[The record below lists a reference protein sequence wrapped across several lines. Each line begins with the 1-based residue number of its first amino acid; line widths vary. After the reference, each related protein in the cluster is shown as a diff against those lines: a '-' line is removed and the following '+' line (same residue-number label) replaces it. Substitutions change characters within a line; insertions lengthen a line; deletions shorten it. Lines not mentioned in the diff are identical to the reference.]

1 MESISSKYASPT
13 RQSRVA
19 IGIILIKFIRFTL
32 RSFWPLVLS
41 LFIGRK
47 AGNSFE
53 EVIGY
58 VALGIAALN
67 LLGSVLTY
75 FRFYFHI
82 EEGAFIIDKGVL
94 KKTKTNI
101 PFERI
106 QTINLQQNLLHQMF
120 GVVSLEI
127 DTAGAKKSELTIDA
141 LRKEDAEA
149 LRKYILEE
157 REQLV
162 DKTSQESAQVTT
174 AEREEEVEETILS
187 LSITDLFKVG
197 VSQNHLKSMA
207 ILFAFVFSTL
217 NELTDDVEDLVR
229 EQLSGFEEYVV
240 TNSWIVF
247 LGSVIIVA
255 IIAFL
260 YSLINT
266 VLKNF
271 ELKLSTRKR
280 GLKLVRGLFN
290 REEISINRS
299 KVQTISWSDNP
310 LRKAFKM
317 FTLEIEQAG
326 SAQADQLK
334 AKIKIPG
341 CYHQQVKHVVQMVF
355 PFDISSEHEKHRVSH
370 LLRYRLW
377 LTVSLLPALVVIL
390 PAYYFWNPNALWLL
404 LGIPP
409 SLLAI
414 ELYYRKRSFELTAEM
429 LRNNKGTFGN
439 THEIIQLYKVQAVI
453 IKQSWYQRR
462 KNLATVELSTAAG
475 DISIPFIAMEKA
487 EALENYVLYKVES
500 STEKWM

>member
-82 EEGAFIIDKGVL
+82 EGGAFIIDKGVL

-162 DKTSQESAQVTT
+162 DKTSQESARVTT
-174 AEREEEVEETILS
+174 AEREEEVE
-187 LSITDLFKVG
+187 
-197 VSQNHLKSMA
+197 
-207 ILFAFVFSTL
+207 
-217 NELTDDVEDLVR
+217 
-229 EQLSGFEEYVV
+229 
-240 TNSWIVF
+240 
-247 LGSVIIVA
+247 
-255 IIAFL
+255 
-260 YSLINT
+260 
-266 VLKNF
+266 
-271 ELKLSTRKR
+271 
-280 GLKLVRGLFN
+280 
-290 REEISINRS
+290 
-299 KVQTISWSDNP
+299 
-310 LRKAFKM
+310 
-317 FTLEIEQAG
+317 
-326 SAQADQLK
+326 
-334 AKIKIPG
+334 
-341 CYHQQVKHVVQMVF
+341 
-355 PFDISSEHEKHRVSH
+355 
-370 LLRYRLW
+370 
-377 LTVSLLPALVVIL
+377 
-390 PAYYFWNPNALWLL
+390 
-404 LGIPP
+404 
-409 SLLAI
+409 
-414 ELYYRKRSFELTAEM
+414 
-429 LRNNKGTFGN
+429 
-439 THEIIQLYKVQAVI
+439 
-453 IKQSWYQRR
+453 
-462 KNLATVELSTAAG
+462 
-475 DISIPFIAMEKA
+475 
-487 EALENYVLYKVES
+487 
-500 STEKWM
+500 